1 MDFNGGAAVAA
12 GILAGLIMIV
22 PIYMGL
28 VMMPDKMKMDLL
40 KLLGT
45 MMLPRSAMTYPMGLA
60 THIGFSIVFALIHVG
75 LYQAFNLE
83 SQLAAWGILFG
94 AGHAVI
100 AGMAMGMMPSMH
112 RGIKDGIIDAPGAMT
127 LSYPRETTMGFVMVH
142 LLFGVL
148 VGVFYE
154 AFL

>member
-1 MDFNGGAAVAA
+1 MDFNGGAAVSA
-12 GILAGLIMIV
+12 GVLAGLIMLV

-45 MMLPRSAMTYPMGLA
+45 MMLPRSAMMYPMGLA
-60 THIGFSIVFALIHVG
+60 THVGLSVMFALAHVG

-83 SQLAAWGILFG
+83 SQLAVWGILFG

-100 AGMAMGMMPSMH
+100 VGMAMGMMPSMH
-112 RGIKDGIIDAPGAMT
+112 RGIKDRIVDAPGVMT
-127 LSYPRETTMGFVMVH
+127 LSYPRATTMGFVMVH
-142 LLFGVL
+142 LLFGLL
-148 VGVFYE
+148 VGVLYE
-154 AFL
+154 AFS